1 MCRDQKTL
9 SRMRILFSLFL
20 MLFPFWAFGQAVVD
34 SVLSSNQI
42 IVRLNGSEGFFD
54 QKRVVILS
62 KEKNKI
68 IAIGR
73 IRDTEMEV
81 MPGIAKIDIEEI
93 VENFLIVPDDEVEIL
108 NYRLYK
114 DKKIPGFFSLTLDGS
129 IRTPSQFKELAYF
142 GVFTSEGHNLDQK
155 EVLISP
161 FQVQY
166 GVSNEFG
173 VRVVNS
179 LWLDGY
185 ANIGAKYRVM
195 KNKHAKITI
204 NGFGAYKVQDQD
216 WINQFGG
223 VVTIP
228 SNSKFQS
235 HFMVNVTFD
244 PQYEES
250 RATSDLALFQD
261 SDIRSITEYITD
273 DWNRVLYGP
282 VYNVELQTFGGT
294 VSHMWIW
301 DTFHMSL
308 GIATRDFSN
317 LTFGTEGYYYV
328 YDLFWRF

>member
-1 MCRDQKTL
+1 M
-9 SRMRILFSLFL
+9 
-20 MLFPFWAFGQAVVD
+20 
-34 SVLSSNQI
+34 SN
-42 IVRLNGSEGFFD
+42 RE
-54 QKRVVILS
+54 
-62 KEKNKI
+62 EKI

-73 IRDTEMEV
+73 IRDTEMEGLPDLV
-81 MPGIAKIDIEEI
+81 KVDIEEI
-93 VENFLIVPDDEVEIL
+93 VDNFLVVPGDKVEVL
-108 NYRLYK
+108 YSRLYV
-114 DKKIPGFFSLTLDGS
+114 DKNIPGFFSLTLSGGQH
-129 IRTPSQFKELAYF
+129 TPARFKELAYF
-142 GVFTSEGHNLDQK
+142 GVFTSEGHALDQK
-155 EVLISP
+155 ELLISP
-161 FQVQY
+161 FQLQY
-166 GVSNEFG
+166 GITDEVG

-185 ANIGAKYRVM
+185 ANIGAKYQVM
-195 KNKHAKITI
+195 KNKYAKITM

-216 WINQFGG
+216 WISQIGG
-223 VVTIP
+223 VISKP

-244 PQYEES
+244 PQYADS
-250 RATSDLALFQD
+250 KATKDLALFQD

-273 DWNRVLYGP
+273 GWNRVLFGP

-317 LTFGTEGYYYV
+317 LTFGTKGYYYV

>member
-1 MCRDQKTL
+1 MVKLNEADGFYHGK
-9 SRMRILFSLFL
+9 RIVVFSNRE
-20 MLFPFWAFGQAVVD
+20 D
-34 SVLSSNQI
+34 
-42 IVRLNGSEGFFD
+42 
-54 QKRVVILS
+54 
-62 KEKNKI
+62 KI

-73 IRDTEMEV
+73 IRDTEMEG
-81 MPGIAKIDIEEI
+81 MPDLVKVDIEEI
-93 VENFLIVPDDEVEIL
+93 VDNFMVVPGDKVEVL
-108 NYRLYK
+108 YSRLY
-114 DKKIPGFFSLTLDGS
+114 DEKKIPGFFSLTLSGS
-129 IRTPSQFKELAYF
+129 QHTPARFKELAYF
-142 GVFTSEGHNLDQK
+142 GVFTSEGHALDQK

-161 FQVQY
+161 FQLQY
-166 GVSNEFG
+166 GITDEVG

-185 ANIGAKYRVM
+185 ANIGAKYQVM
-195 KNKHAKITI
+195 KNKYAKITL
-204 NGFGAYKVQDQD
+204 NTFGAYKVQDQD
-216 WINQFGG
+216 WIHQAGA
-223 VVTIP
+223 VISKP

-244 PQYEES
+244 PQYAES
-250 RATSDLALFQD
+250 KATKDLALFQD

-273 DWNRVLYGP
+273 RWNRVLFGP